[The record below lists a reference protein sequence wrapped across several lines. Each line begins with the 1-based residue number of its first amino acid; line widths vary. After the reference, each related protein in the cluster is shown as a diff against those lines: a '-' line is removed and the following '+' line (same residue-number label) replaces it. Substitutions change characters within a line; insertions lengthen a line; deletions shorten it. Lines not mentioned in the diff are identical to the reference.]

1 MKATLFALF
10 AALLMVGCGGD
21 AVDHSKL
28 QNRDGALYLLN
39 EETPFT
45 GRAKNFY
52 DDGQKESECNY
63 KEGIMHGL
71 CSEWYENGQKKSE
84 KIFKDGKQD
93 GLETKWYDNGQ
104 KEWEGNFNDDYLNGI
119 TTFWYKNGQ
128 KKGEMKRK
136 DRFLISAEVWKPNGE
151 KCPET
156 KIDEEGNGIVF
167 WYKEDGTEDY
177 GSIYKDGEL
186 AGLTP

>member
-1 MKATLFALF
+1 MFALF

-93 GLETKWYDNGQ
+93 GLETNFLVQ
-104 KEWEGNFNDDYLNGI
+104 EW
-119 TTFWYKNGQ
+119 
-128 KKGEMKRK
+128 
-136 DRFLISAEVWKPNGE
+136 A
-151 KCPET
+151 
-156 KIDEEGNGIVF
+156 EEGGN
-167 WYKEDGTEDY
+167 E
-177 GSIYKDGEL
+177 
-186 AGLTP
+186 A